1 MTKRIIPIALLG
13 AATLGITACGGGSGD
28 FKKVRYSEYKII
40 KDEKGTNAKI
50 GDIVEFHLTGSV
62 DTTTVVNTYKQG
74 RAAMAKL
81 DSARNPGD
89 LMDVL
94 PNLSAGDSAHV
105 KIWCDT
111 LLAKMPPEMMSQK
124 PAWMEKGKVIN
135 LYVKVVSIK
144 SEADMKKEMEEKQAE
159 QQKKMEEQK
168 GIDDQKLQDYF
179 TKNNIKP
186 TKTAS
191 GVYYVVNKPGSG
203 AAITTGMSA
212 SVKYTGRTL
221 EGVAFDSNVDTAI
234 GHHGTDLLTFNV
246 GMGQMIPGF
255 DEGVQQLKKGAK
267 ATLYLPSGMAYGP
280 NPAGPLVPAYSTL
293 IFDVE
298 VVDVKAAPKQ
308 DAMPPMPN
316 Q

>member
-13 AATLGITACGGGSGD
+13 AATLGITACGGGGGD
-28 FKKVRYSEYKII
+28 FKKTRYCEYKIV

-50 GDIVEFHLTGSV
+50 GDIVEFHLTGKV
-62 DTTTVVNTYKQG
+62 DTTDVVNTYKQG
-74 RAAMAKL
+74 RPAMAKL

-105 KIWCDT
+105 KISCDT
-111 LLAKMPPEMMSQK
+111 LLAKMPPEMMSSK
-124 PAWMEKGKVIN
+124 PAWMVKGKTID
-135 LYVKVVSIK
+135 LYLKVVSVK
-144 SEADMKKEMEEKQAE
+144 TEAQMKQEMEAKQAE
-159 QQKKMEEQK
+159 QEKKMEEQK
-168 GIDDQKLQDYF
+168 AIDEQKLQDYF

-186 TKTAS
+186 AKTSS
-191 GVYYVVNKPGSG
+191 GVYYTVEKPGSG
-203 AAITTGMSA
+203 AAITPGMTA
-212 SVKYTGRTL
+212 SVKYTGKTL

-234 GHHGTDLLTFNV
+234 GHHGTELLTFNV

-280 NPAGPLVPAYSTL
+280 NAAGPLVPAYSTL
-293 IFDVE
+293 IFTVE
-298 VVDVKAAPKQ
+298 VVDAKEAPKE
-308 DAMPPMPN
+308 N
-316 Q
+316 K